1 VARIVSFAG
10 LISVV
15 VALAGPARGQPAPS
29 LDELIAIALEHA
41 PSLPAT
47 RSRHDAARARVEPA
61 SSFADPSLELSG
73 QAMGFT
79 PLGPGSSLV
88 LEYRQELPY
97 PGKRAARQSA
107 AEAEAGVRESEIED
121 AAARVVEAV
130 RLAYAEVYALDREL
144 RALASAE
151 QLLASMEGAANA
163 RYAAGQ
169 GSQEAVLKAE
179 IQAGRVRQRRAEV
192 LAGRAASVAE
202 LDRLLGRPPGR
213 ALAELPGLPPAPL
226 AVTNVETAREHDAPE
241 VLVRRAAVASALS
254 RVDAARRDELPD
266 FMLGGGGGI
275 DGLAAPVVMLR
286 FGIQLPIWQGSKQAR
301 LTEAEEHELRAAQ
314 AELEDARSR
323 VGTEAARLRAE
334 WARADAVAGEYV
346 RTILPG
352 SRAAFE
358 AALAGYV
365 AGQGDFSM
373 LLEDFEL
380 VLEAESMLARAEAER
395 FSAWA
400 RLQRL
405 APAEVAS
412 GGRPAGARGAR

>member
-1 VARIVSFAG
+1 VDRVFSGIG
-10 LISVV
+10 LATLLA
-15 VALAGPARGQPAPS
+15 ALSCPAWGQTAPT

-47 RSRHDAARARVEPA
+47 RSRLDAARARVEPA
-61 SSFADPSLELSG
+61 AAFPDPSLELSG
-73 QAMGFT
+73 QAMGFA
-79 PLGPGSSLV
+79 PLGPGSSLL

-121 AAARVVEAV
+121 ATQRVVEEV
-130 RLAYAEVYALDREL
+130 RLAYAEVFALDREL
-144 RALASAE
+144 RALASAG

-169 GSQEAVLKAE
+169 GSQEAVLKVE

-192 LAGRAASVAE
+192 LAERTSAVAE
-202 LDRLLGRPPGR
+202 LDRLLGWPPDQ
-213 ALAELPGLPPAPL
+213 ALAEIPGLPPAPL
-226 AVTNVETAREHDAPE
+226 PALHVESAREDDAPE
-241 VLVRRAAVASALS
+241 VQVRRAAVTSALS

-275 DGLAAPVVMLR
+275 DGMAAPVVMLR
-286 FGIQLPIWQGSKQAR
+286 FGVQLPIWQSSKQAR

-323 VGTEAARLRAE
+323 VGAEVARLRAE
-334 WARADAVAGEYV
+334 WVRADSAAGEYQ

-365 AGQGDFSM
+365 SGQGDFSM
-373 LLEDFEL
+373 LLEDFNL
-380 VLEAESMLARAEAER
+380 ALEAEGMLARAEAER

-405 APAEVAS
+405 APAELAS
-412 GGRPAGARGAR
+412 GGRSAGARGAR